1 MAGDNVGNNGLHND
15 IENNDTTN
23 ATITYTLINTDN
35 TGNPNYLDIDSDD
48 DGIVDTI
55 EAQSTFNYTALSTTV
70 NEYGVNTAYPEG
82 ITPIDT
88 DNDGINDYIDNNSD
102 NDIREDYIEAWDT
115 NNDGTPET
123 TFSNSDVDN
132 DGLDDAYDTNNTI
145 LNADNGQTP
154 NNFPNIDNSDNP
166 EKDWREIM
174 AIVVVI
180 DNITNTEG
188 GDFEFTLNLVTKND
202 NSIPVQSASDITII
216 FNTEN
221 GSENSSTYNI
231 ATAPFDYNSITN
243 STFTIPAYTNIIT
256 FSVSSTD
263 DNIYE
268 QDEKFSLSGNI
279 TSNNTIN
286 NEIIGIGTIL
296 DNETPPSININNLTV
311 NEGDDFNHEVT
322 ISHPSS
328 TPIEIEISTQDNSAV
343 SPNDYENLT
352 TTLIIDGTENP
363 NSPNTT
369 ASFTFSTFTDNT
381 NEIQQEELLVN
392 LNTTS
397 NNTSNSNFSFTNIIE
412 DIDPNPLLSIE
423 DVIVTEGQPLVF
435 TITLLNTDNE
445 PMFNYRDIPVTI
457 ETFDDSAN
465 YLEDYKAVNT
475 NTEISANSESL
486 HQNIITIDDKL
497 NENTESLFVRI
508 ETASTDIS
516 NTNNYILATGSIKD
530 NDIPN
535 LFSPNDDGVSD
546 EFKINGIEEFPNF
559 KLTIFDRW
567 GSEIYAYNNEGRT
580 NPIWWNGRKDGKIVP
595 VGVYYYTLDYND
607 GTTKPTTSFIQLVR

>member
-1 MAGDNVGNNGLHND
+1 
-15 IENNDTTN
+15 
-23 ATITYTLINTDN
+23 
-35 TGNPNYLDIDSDD
+35 
-48 DGIVDTI
+48 
-55 EAQSTFNYTALSTTV
+55 
-70 NEYGVNTAYPEG
+70 
-82 ITPIDT
+82 
-88 DNDGINDYIDNNSD
+88 
-102 NDIREDYIEAWDT
+102 
-115 NNDGTPET
+115 
-123 TFSNSDVDN
+123 
-132 DGLDDAYDTNNTI
+132 
-145 LNADNGQTP
+145 
-154 NNFPNIDNSDNP
+154 
-166 EKDWREIM
+166 M

-296 DNETPPSININNLTV
+296 DNETPPTININNLTV

-369 ASFTFSTFTDNT
+369 ASFSFSTFTDNT
-381 NEIQQEELLVN
+381 NEIEQEELLVN

-497 NENTESLFVRI
+497 NENTETLFVRV

>member
-296 DNETPPSININNLTV
+296 DNETPPTININNLTV